1 MSRMK
6 KTMSERAVERL
17 EQQGYLKNVRA
28 EMRAEVMK
36 CLVEME
42 EAGDIPPDLR
52 IKRYSPENEEDTE
65 ILTLISEFLR
75 FHNLKN
81 TLICFENEINPGSIT
96 GKISSLPVSRRRS
109 LIAAKIAETD
119 QA

>member
-1 MSRMK
+1 MSQTK

-17 EQQGYLKNVRA
+17 EEKGYLKTVRA

-42 EAGDIPPDLR
+42 ELGDIPSDLR
-52 IKRYSPENEEDTE
+52 IKRYTPETKEDKE
-65 ILTLISEFLR
+65 ILTFISEFLR
-75 FHNLKN
+75 LHGLKN
-81 TLICFENEINPGSIT
+81 THICFENEINPGSVA
-96 GKISSLPVSRRRS
+96 GKIDALPVSKGHS
-109 LIAAKIAETD
+109 LIAAKIAESD